1 MSDRF
6 TVEKKICELHGV
18 SIIARC
24 DEDVFEDAYYK
35 VSGAERIIRDLLNER
50 FGIKEQSDER

>member
-6 TVEKKICELHGV
+6 TIEKKICELYGV

-24 DEDVFEDAYYK
+24 DDDIFEDAYYK
-35 VSGAERIIRDLLNER
+35 VSGAEETIRDLLNKR
-50 FGIKEQSDER
+50 FDIKEQSDE

>member
-6 TVEKKICELHGV
+6 TIEKKICELYGV

-24 DEDVFEDAYYK
+24 DDDIFEDAYYK
-35 VSGAERIIRDLLNER
+35 VSGAEEIIRDLLNKR
-50 FGIKEQSDER
+50 FDIKEQSDE